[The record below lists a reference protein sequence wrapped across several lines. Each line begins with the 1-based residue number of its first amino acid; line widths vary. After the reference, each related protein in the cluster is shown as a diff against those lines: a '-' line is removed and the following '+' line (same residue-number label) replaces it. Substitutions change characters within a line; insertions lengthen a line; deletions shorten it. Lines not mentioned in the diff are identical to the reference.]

1 MDPTF
6 WIAHILALHLN
17 VPEPVKFE
25 TAELWPSP
33 NRAQIELV
41 AGDAWIVGC
50 TKIRQDHHWLLRYN
64 IDDWNKHNTYQ
75 RRFIIAHELCHTVYE
90 YHINWDQLDKKEQKR
105 RHKFVNECAEKIMR
119 DHKDCRW

>member
-25 TAELWPSP
+25 LTNLYPSEY
-33 NRAQIELV
+33 RAQIDLV
-41 AGDAWIVGC
+41 ADDTWII
-50 TKIRQDHHWLLRYN
+50 KYN
-64 IDDWNKHNTYQ
+64 IGDWYKDNESA
-75 RRFIIAHELCHTVYE
+75 RRFVIAHELCHTVYE
-90 YHINWDQLDKKEQKR
+90 YHVKWEQLDKKEKEH
-105 RHKFVNECAEKIMR
+105 RHKFVDACARKIIR

>member
-1 MDPTF
+1 MDPSF

-25 TAELWPSP
+25 QAQLWPSP

-41 AGDAWIVGC
+41 ADDTWI
-50 TKIRQDHHWLLRYN
+50 IRYN
-64 IDDWNKHNTYQ
+64 IDDWKKHNTYQ

-105 RHKFVNECAEKIMR
+105 RHKFVNACAEKIMR